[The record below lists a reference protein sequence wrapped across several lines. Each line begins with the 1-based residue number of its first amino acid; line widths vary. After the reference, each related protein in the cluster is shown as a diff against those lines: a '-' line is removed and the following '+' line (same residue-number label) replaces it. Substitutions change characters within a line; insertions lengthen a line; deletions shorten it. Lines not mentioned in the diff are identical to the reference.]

1 VGIIPS
7 EFWYIWFTLA
17 HCTYGTPAG
26 TLSVLRV
33 DLIAVFK
40 TVKGLDKTDMN
51 IFFRRATGVCR
62 GYSEKWQRVLY
73 ARCSKIF
80 FLAIQK
86 LNIVTT
92 GMH

>member
-1 VGIIPS
+1 MVHKGQDQCLVHWVGIIPS

-51 IFFRRATGVCR
+51 IFSA
-62 GYSEKWQRVLY
+62 EQREFVGGTAKNGKECFMLDV
-73 ARCSKIF
+73 RKFSF
-80 FLAIQK
+80 
-86 LNIVTT
+86 
-92 GMH
+92 